1 MKRVTFSNRTLLM
14 GDDAAD
20 ALVEYSALI
29 ARRDS
34 ADIVALRAVG
44 ADAEEID
51 ATFMLGSGTI
61 LMAQSTHSTMEEPEN
76 SEAVIKL
83 RQKIS
88 RLAASFPVVPQ
99 KSDDRGG
106 YDDVGLY

>member
-1 MKRVTFSNRTLLM
+1 MKRVTFSNRSLLM

-29 ARRDS
+29 ARRGS
-34 ADIVALRAVG
+34 ADTVALRAVG
-44 ADAEEID
+44 ADAEVVD

-61 LMAQSTHSTMEEPEN
+61 LMAQSAHSTMEEPEN
-76 SEAVIKL
+76 SEAVFTL
-83 RQKIS
+83 RQKIK
-88 RLAASFPVVPQ
+88 RLGSPHPVVPHQ
-99 KSDDRGG
+99 SDDPGG